1 MTYPLPLVQP
11 VPPDAMPTTGRF
23 PRHAMRW
30 QVIAQ
35 LVTEHGWTHGVEIG
49 TADGRCTDFVLS
61 ACPKLHMSTVDLWE
75 PQPGV
80 VGPEDWSNWPHA
92 EHEHKARTRLT
103 RFGPRCRILK
113 MCSRRAAALMPDK
126 FFNFVFLDGD
136 HGESGLR
143 ADIAAWL
150 PKVRAG
156 GMLLLHDI
164 NWPGARAMAD
174 ALLPAYWIGPNNVA
188 GFSVPYGPHGAS
200 VL

>member
-1 MTYPLPLVQP
+1 
-11 VPPDAMPTTGRF
+11 
-23 PRHAMRW
+23 MRW

-92 EHEHKARTRLT
+92 EHERKARTRLT

-113 MCSRRAAALMPDK
+113 MCSRRAAALMPDR
-126 FFNFVFLDGD
+126 FFNCVFLDGE
-136 HGESGLR
+136 HVGTL
-143 ADIAAWL
+143 
-150 PKVRAG
+150 VAG
-156 GMLLLHDI
+156 GFPDEVVGVTTRKIQGQIYGHEVRRRL
-164 NWPGARAMAD
+164 
-174 ALLPAYWIGPNNVA
+174 A
-188 GFSVPYGPHGAS
+188 GF
-200 VL
+200 